1 MKACIFNVTVKCVP
15 GCNSLAAHQL
25 NQFVPITGRQ
35 VPTAAQQP
43 PQIYTHEKT
52 TERCTGVYLAAVWSL
67 LVQQAYSN
75 SLPFFHLYLT
85 LSIRFHNASHPAA
98 ALFVVAFSLT
108 QSRFLGL
115 LRPRLLHLRLRNMI
129 PARRNINFFWCC
141 CCTFRLVVCNC
152 TTRLI
157 GTNSTGSRLELPRDS
172 MTRWWGNEV
181 ASLADKS
188 LVISANLCL
197 CVCVKLCMA
206 LVIQSK

>member
-1 MKACIFNVTVKCVP
+1 MHRCVP
-15 GCNSLAAHQL
+15 GC
-25 NQFVPITGRQ
+25 GM
-35 VPTAAQQP
+35 
-43 PQIYTHEKT
+43 
-52 TERCTGVYLAAVWSL
+52 
-67 LVQQAYSN
+67 
-75 SLPFFHLYLT
+75 
-85 LSIRFHNASHPAA
+85 
-98 ALFVVAFSLT
+98 VVACSTSLFQLFAFFPFISYTFYSFSQCVSSCCCALCCCFFFNAKPLPWSVEAEIAPLAPA
-108 QSRFLGL
+108 QHDSCSPQHKFLC
-115 LRPRLLHLRLRNMI
+115 
-129 PARRNINFFWCC
+129 CC

>member
-15 GCNSLAAHQL
+15 GCNTLAAHQL

-43 PQIYTHEKT
+43 PHIYTHEKA
-52 TERCTGVYLAAVWSL
+52 TERCTGVYLAAVWSS

-115 LRPRLLHLRLRNMI
+115 LLSQITPLASAQHDSCSPQHKFLC
-129 PARRNINFFWCC
+129 CC

-181 ASLADKS
+181 A
-188 LVISANLCL
+188 
-197 CVCVKLCMA
+197 
-206 LVIQSK
+206 